1 MNFIARFLPSLAP
14 GISAF
19 LNPWVFLVAIV
30 LAAAGFAAGVK
41 VEGWRWDA
49 SVKDI
54 ADANVAY
61 LKRYAAHEREVDG
74 TISARRE
81 AELTKLAKDKRA
93 LQEKLN
99 HATDHRPQ
107 GTILTVAAD
116 PAPTGGAPGAGEPT
130 VQGLNL
136 ATTRLRITCDR
147 ACVGLWNDALAQG
160 LPDTYGA
167 WRADAQAASPDSVS
181 ETDLF
186 RNAAENF
193 ALANDLRSQLL
204 SWQRKACAE
213 GWAAKDQCSKGLTQ

>member
-14 GISAF
+14 GVSAF
-19 LNPWVFLVAIV
+19 LNPWVFLVAIG

-61 LKRYAAHEREVDG
+61 LKSYATHEREVDG
-74 TISARRE
+74 AISARRG
-81 AELTKLAKDKRA
+81 AELEKLAEDKRK
-93 LQEKLN
+93 LQEKLD

-116 PAPTGGAPGAGEPT
+116 PAPTGGAQGAGEPT

-147 ACVGLWNDALAQG
+147 ACVGLWLDALAQG
-160 LPDTYGA
+160 LPDTYGQ
-167 WRADAQAASPDSVS
+167 WRADAQAASPDSVT
-181 ETDLF
+181 EADLF

-213 GWAAKDQCSKGLTQ
+213 GWASAAECRGLTP